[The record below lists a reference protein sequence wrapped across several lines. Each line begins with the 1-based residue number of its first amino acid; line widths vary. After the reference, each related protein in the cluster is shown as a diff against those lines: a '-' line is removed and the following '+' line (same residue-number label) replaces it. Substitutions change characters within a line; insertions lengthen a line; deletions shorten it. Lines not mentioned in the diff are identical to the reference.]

1 MTLEEALE
9 KVDNEVGAATM
20 KFPTW
25 PTDPL
30 HAVVVLNE
38 EVGELNKAVLQCTY
52 EPGKSTVEDV
62 EREALQTA
70 AMAIRFLMSLD
81 EYVYREQHQHE
92 QS

>member
-1 MTLEEALE
+1 MNIEEALFLVRE
-9 KVDNEVGAATM
+9 EVGKATN

-30 HAVVVLNE
+30 HAVTVVNE

-52 EPGKSTVEDV
+52 EPGKSTTNDV
-62 EREALQTA
+62 RMEAIQAA
-70 AMAIRFLMSLD
+70 AMSIRFLLSLD
-81 EYVYREQHQHE
+81 EYKYRERDQHS